1 VEEEPGA
8 VDEVEWRLT
17 VELDGVLEEVNAV
30 IADLAARLPER
41 ARLTRDGLTARVY
54 SYGEADA
61 ARVEAIA
68 LALVERTGL
77 GYELWHDRWDEEE
90 EDWEEIAPDLPPGEE
105 PADLSWL
112 GERPEPSEVGGEE
125 EAVAEPL
132 ADGPPAGGFPG
143 AVTSL
148 REAGALVLLRF
159 PDRDSGNELRASLVE
174 AGIPLVSRRRG
185 FAVPAVDA
193 AAATG
198 LAERL
203 RAQVPEGTS
212 IETTT
217 VPGRRH
223 G

>member
-1 VEEEPGA
+1 MDEE
-8 VDEVEWRLT
+8 EWRLT
-17 VELDGVLEEVNAV
+17 VELDGALEEINAL
-30 IADLAARLPER
+30 IADLTARLPER
-41 ARLTRDGLTARVY
+41 SRLTRDGLTVRAY
-54 SYGEADA
+54 AYGEADA
-61 ARVEAIA
+61 ARVEAIT

-77 GYELWHDRWDEEE
+77 GYELWHDRWDDGE

-112 GERPEPSEVGGEE
+112 GELPEPAGPSGD
-125 EAVAEPL
+125 EAVAASDPPAVDE
-132 ADGPPAGGFPG
+132 PAGGFPG

-159 PDRDSGNELRASLVE
+159 PDKDSGNELRSSLVE

-185 FAVPAVDA
+185 FAIPAVDA
-193 AAATG
+193 AAAVG

-217 VPGRRH
+217 VPGRSR